1 MRVFIIILTCIGIV
15 GCASTEKGATFSGQS
30 SKYQEPK
37 GDSIA
42 YLHLETEQKTDGF
55 GFEPHPHTAII
66 YELCSPE
73 KAGQVKFGYLG
84 DIKISTNSPLGNPAT
99 VKVKSGKPIF
109 LAFGLIH
116 PVNGYECTSKH
127 IFTPENGE
135 KYSFINS
142 LNWSECPTKT
152 GVISVNNSISP
163 IKNIKTLDKAK
174 IAELGKKGINM
185 NRELCKT

>member
-1 MRVFIIILTCIGIV
+1 MRVFIIILTVISII
-15 GCASTEKGATFSGQS
+15 GCASTENGATFSGQS

-55 GFEPHPHTAII
+55 GLEPHPHTAII
-66 YELCSPE
+66 YEQCTSE
-73 KAGQVKFGYLG
+73 EFGYLG
-84 DIKISTNSPLGNPAT
+84 EIKISTNSPLGNPAT

-127 IFTPENGE
+127 IFTPETGK

-142 LNWSECPTKT
+142 LNWSECPTKAR
-152 GVISVNNSISP
+152 VISGNNILP
-163 IKNIKTLDKAK
+163 IQNIKTLDNAK
-174 IAELGKKGINM
+174 ISELQQKGINM
-185 NRELCKT
+185 NRESCKT